1 MRISKEKLRKIILEE
16 MDSFVGERADSPYA
30 DMGGGGGGEY
40 DLSLVGMAV
49 EELHRRMGAV
59 ERKIEDMG
67 MGEPGTPFQESKRKS
82 K

>member
-1 MRISKEKLRKIILEE
+1 MRMSKEKLRKIILEE
-16 MDSFVGERADSPYA
+16 LGAQSEAGFAGHT
-30 DMGGGGGGEY
+30 MGDTPRGEY

-49 EELHRRMGAV
+49 EELHRRMGAL

>member
-1 MRISKEKLRKIILEE
+1 MRMNKEKLRKIILEE
-16 MDSFVGERADSPYA
+16 LGAQNEGGFSGHT
-30 DMGGGGGGEY
+30 MGDTPRGEY
-40 DLSLVGMAV
+40 ELDLVGRAV